1 MPNYHAISRERHVRK
16 FWQRCP
22 DFAFAAA
29 DAFVPL
35 TAVELAKA
43 ATALPIGFVKQGE
56 GFIPVAVL
64 SPVGCAIAHA
74 DARMMVRRI
83 VGPRS
88 PTSGWQT
95 LRLRHPSRRGACRHP
110 VPRTRSHG

>member
-35 TAVELAKA
+35 TAVELANA

-64 SPVGCAIAHA
+64 SPDVRNCARGRTDDGAKNRGPAFANLWLANPTIAPSFQ
-74 DARMMVRRI
+74 AR
-83 VGPRS
+83 
-88 PTSGWQT
+88 
-95 LRLRHPSRRGACRHP
+95 RLSRHP